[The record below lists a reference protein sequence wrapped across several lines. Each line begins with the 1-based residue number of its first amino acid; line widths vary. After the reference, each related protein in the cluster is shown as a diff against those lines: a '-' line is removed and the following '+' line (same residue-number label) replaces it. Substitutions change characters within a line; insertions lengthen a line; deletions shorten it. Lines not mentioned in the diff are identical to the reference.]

1 MAAGTTAIGGGYNLG
16 AARQKALVNLG
27 ATANIPT
34 TEANKPTSSNVFGLP
49 KTTGLQFGG
58 T

>member
-1 MAAGTTAIGGGYNLG
+1 MAAGTAATGGGYNLG
-16 AARQKALVNLG
+16 AARQKALVDMG
-27 ATANIPT
+27 ATANLPT
-34 TEANKPTSSNVFGLP
+34 TEANKPTASNAFALP